1 MKLKHLIQ
9 RKRLKEHV
17 KALYPKMD
25 GVWKSLKFYFRKTTK
40 VGIYNNMELR
50 EFVSNVIS
58 DVTGAIQDCQNGNGT
73 SAVISPLNINQGDFI
88 VTPQCRYTV
97 SHIDFEVC
105 VSAETGN
112 TTDGETRGV
121 ITVLSAVIGAKVGTS
136 FTGKDEN
143 ITKVRFSIPL
153 VYPSVPVGEHKVSP

>member
-1 MKLKHLIQ
+1 
-9 RKRLKEHV
+9 
-17 KALYPKMD
+17 
-25 GVWKSLKFYFRKTTK
+25 
-40 VGIYNNMELR
+40 MELR

-112 TTDGETRGV
+112 TTDGETRGM

-153 VYPSVPVGEHKVSP
+153 VYPSVPVDGHKVFP